1 MPCLRHSG
9 ASLTLAS
16 RRRDSGTLASRML
29 ARGSLVAGAR
39 SPVGLH
45 LIMPALSL
53 TPAQI
58 DQIVSNVAAFIEDQR
73 RVYAP
78 SAQPLGEAD
87 RARLAIHF
95 PAEVLDSARFV
106 RVRSLKNPAF
116 YPELARMGFTNLP
129 QFRAMAAITFV
140 DVVAAQE
147 QFTPSLLFHELVHV
161 VQYRQLGL
169 ARFAE
174 LYVRGFLETGEYLS
188 IPLERVAYHLEDM
201 FRLRPDLRIE
211 VEAHIS
217 LRLENGHSASVT
229 RNGS

>member
-1 MPCLRHSG
+1 
-9 ASLTLAS
+9 
-16 RRRDSGTLASRML
+16 
-29 ARGSLVAGAR
+29 
-39 SPVGLH
+39 
-45 LIMPALSL
+45 MPALSL

-58 DQIVSNVAAFIEDQR
+58 DQIVSDVAAFIEDQR

-78 SAQPLGEAD
+78 TAQPLSDAD

-95 PAEVLDSARFV
+95 PAEVLDSVRLV
-106 RVRSLKNPAF
+106 RVRSLKNPEF

-140 DVVAAQE
+140 DVIAAQE
-147 QFTPSLLFHELVHV
+147 AFTPALLFHELVHV

-188 IPLERVAYHLEDM
+188 IPLERVAYHLEGM

-211 VEAHIS
+211 VEAQAVS
-217 LRLENGHSASVT
+217 FRLSAFS
-229 RNGS
+229 